1 MTDHPSAAARLQPL
15 PLAPTLGDILPA
27 IASAD
32 DPNTAPP
39 DDPAGGLVPPF
50 TPVPVRARHDGWT
63 PDRQR
68 KFIHALCVMGVVA
81 RAARAVGVS
90 ATAAYNLRDRPD
102 AAEFAAAWDTALTIG
117 RDRAFQV
124 AIDRATN
131 GVTVPRFYRG
141 RQVGTRHRYDY
152 RLALAAI
159 NLPATPPARRRE

>member
-1 MTDHPSAAARLQPL
+1 MTDHPTAAQLQQLPL
-15 PLAPTLGDILPA
+15 PPTLGDILA
-27 IASAD
+27 VIASSD

-39 DDPAGGLVPPF
+39 DDPAGGLAPPF

-68 KFIHALCVMGVVA
+68 KFIHALAVMGVVA
-81 RAARAVGVS
+81 RAAKAVGVS
-90 ATAAYNLRDRPD
+90 ATAAYKLRDRAD
-102 AAEFAAAWDTALTIG
+102 AAEFAAAWDLALTMG
-117 RDRAFQV
+117 RDRAFEV

-131 GVTVPRFYRG
+131 GITVPRFYRG

-159 NLPATPPARRRE
+159 NQPSTPPARRPE